1 MEWARAKRRYHWL
14 DRTGK
19 TSERGRRAGVREA
32 ALLFFDDRTLGKVGK
47 IRNERGG
54 VRQVNRYII
63 FLSWGFLRILLCF
76 FNRVSVEFVFCTIFV
91 IVKIYVCGLGVLQDL
106 ECCASQEPG
115 ATALFRMVPHVF
127 VNSIQ
132 EVPGQGDVEFLGFSE
147 VFGHI
152 DIDDC
157 PDTARELRVAR
168 VMGNGSRYRNVRAV
182 LGEQFQMAFDGFISG
197 FRMSMSDE
205 SQALLSSRSGIFG
218 ELVNQAGGN
227 LERVKGI
234 EPSLSAWEAGVMPLY
249 DTRAGPLCTRTLRRF
264 EALSR

>member
-1 MEWARAKRRYHWL
+1 M
-14 DRTGK
+14 G
-19 TSERGRRAGVREA
+19 
-32 ALLFFDDRTLGKVGK
+32 FFTNFV
-47 IRNERGG
+47 
-54 VRQVNRYII
+54 V
-63 FLSWGFLRILLCF
+63 F

-115 ATALFRMVPHVF
+115 ATALFRMVPHVL

-168 VMGNGSRYRNVRAV
+168 VMGNGSRYRNDRAV
-182 LGEQFQMAFDGFISG
+182 LGEQFQMAFDGFSCHGHGVIQVFAGRETAGNIWHLDTPGVG
-197 FRMSMSDE
+197 FVTLENRDWIVHE
-205 SQALLSSRSGIFG
+205 RPRWPLEIWQGRLSVVS
-218 ELVNQAGGN
+218 E
-227 LERVKGI
+227 
-234 EPSLSAWEAGVMPLY
+234 
-249 DTRAGPLCTRTLRRF
+249 
-264 EALSR
+264 